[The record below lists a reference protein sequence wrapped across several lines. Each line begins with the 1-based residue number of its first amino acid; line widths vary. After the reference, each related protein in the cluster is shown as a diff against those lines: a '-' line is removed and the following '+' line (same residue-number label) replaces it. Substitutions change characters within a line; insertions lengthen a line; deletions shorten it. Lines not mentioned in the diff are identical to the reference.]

1 MLAVISSLLV
11 MLAARTLYVQGPKA
25 SAYAAYGRSEQYETV
40 TLPADRGTVYDRNGN
55 VVAISVPR
63 VDVIADD
70 FLIHSAS
77 GASAG
82 ARALAPVL
90 HLPVASLVRKLTERS
105 GYIPIAMDVSQAAAA
120 RVESLGLPF
129 LAFVPDQVRQDP
141 AGSLFQPLLGVVGW
155 GGRGLSGIEYLYQRA
170 LAGRSGEERVLVG
183 AAGEQLP
190 GGGQV
195 LHEAVQGEG
204 LVLTL
209 DEPLQYEVSKALSAE
224 MLLQKATEGVCVVLD
239 TRTGGILSMVNLVRH
254 GRQVLPASQNL
265 ATDIVYQPGSVM
277 KLATFAGALQDHLI
291 TPDEELTVP
300 FTTWVGGWPFQDAEF
315 HPTEQMPVT
324 QILAQSSNVGT
335 IEIAHRLGEQRL
347 LYYLHALGF
356 GRLTALDWPGASA
369 GLVPTPAQFAS
380 SASDMGTVPI
390 GTGEAVTPL
399 QIAEAYNTV
408 ADGGVYVPPRLVEAV
423 VEPNGRERPVPAP
436 ASHRVLDRSTVAELV
451 PMLEQVTAVG
461 TGTMAEIPG
470 YTVAGKTGTAQIPST
485 TGPGYQPGAWN
496 ATFVG
501 FVPAKNPQLTAVVF
515 LSHPS
520 AMYGGSASAPV
531 FASIMKYALRHFD
544 ISPDGASGLAGTT
557 SPSRP

>member
-195 LHEAVQGEG
+195 LHEAV
-204 LVLTL
+204 
-209 DEPLQYEVSKALSAE
+209 
-224 MLLQKATEGVCVVLD
+224 
-239 TRTGGILSMVNLVRH
+239 
-254 GRQVLPASQNL
+254 
-265 ATDIVYQPGSVM
+265 
-277 KLATFAGALQDHLI
+277 
-291 TPDEELTVP
+291 
-300 FTTWVGGWPFQDAEF
+300 
-315 HPTEQMPVT
+315 
-324 QILAQSSNVGT
+324 
-335 IEIAHRLGEQRL
+335 
-347 LYYLHALGF
+347 
-356 GRLTALDWPGASA
+356 
-369 GLVPTPAQFAS
+369 
-380 SASDMGTVPI
+380 
-390 GTGEAVTPL
+390 
-399 QIAEAYNTV
+399 
-408 ADGGVYVPPRLVEAV
+408 
-423 VEPNGRERPVPAP
+423 
-436 ASHRVLDRSTVAELV
+436 
-451 PMLEQVTAVG
+451 
-461 TGTMAEIPG
+461 
-470 YTVAGKTGTAQIPST
+470 
-485 TGPGYQPGAWN
+485 
-496 ATFVG
+496 
-501 FVPAKNPQLTAVVF
+501 
-515 LSHPS
+515 
-520 AMYGGSASAPV
+520 
-531 FASIMKYALRHFD
+531 
-544 ISPDGASGLAGTT
+544 
-557 SPSRP
+557 